1 MESDIEW
8 NPIVIKNLQRQ
19 LKWEFLIFMVL
30 LMVEIVLTI
39 LFSITYTAIFHEEEL
54 LDFNE
59 IYQDVTEL
67 GPEEAFRIN
76 ELPEGVGI
84 ETINDNNQI
93 IDRYNSPRL
102 PGYQYTQKEINI
114 FLNDL
119 YIDVY
124 AYYPEDES
132 QDFVLFFVP
141 SADGAIPYD
150 VILASVLFFLL
161 LVYLTIHVI
170 SKRLGFKFLDP
181 LNALMRGIKT
191 LQKGDYAT
199 KIVFVS
205 NSEFD
210 QVRDAINVL
219 SHDLDCEIKKRQKL
233 EASRNQLIVDVSHDL
248 KTPLTNVI
256 GYSEV
261 LLRNL
266 DHIPHQNEQHVEMKR
281 YLEIITKNGKQ
292 ANYLLRDLSEL
303 SQLQTPDLRVNCTAI
318 DMPEFLREFAIGC
331 IPELEEAGF
340 SYHFEIPEK
349 EILCEFDDQKIHRA
363 FQNLVDNAIKY
374 NPKGTELKIQLIEED
389 QNVLL
394 VFTDNGV
401 GIPDD
406 CQADIFEPFVRA
418 DPDRNRITGGSGLGL
433 AITKKIIEKHGGS
446 ITMESNTSGT
456 TFQLLLYKTCQCHE
470 MNLELER

>member
-1 MESDIEW
+1 M
-8 NPIVIKNLQRQ
+8 
-19 LKWEFLIFMVL
+19 
-30 LMVEIVLTI
+30 
-39 LFSITYTAIFHEEEL
+39 
-54 LDFNE
+54 
-59 IYQDVTEL
+59 
-67 GPEEAFRIN
+67 
-76 ELPEGVGI
+76 
-84 ETINDNNQI
+84 
-93 IDRYNSPRL
+93 
-102 PGYQYTQKEINI
+102 

-119 YIDVY
+119 FIDVY
-124 AYYPEDES
+124 AYYPEDDN

-150 VILASVLFFLL
+150 VILTSVGFFLL

-170 SKRLGFKFLDP
+170 SRRLGFKFLDP
-181 LNALMRGIKT
+181 LNALMRGIRT
-191 LQKGDYAT
+191 LQMGNYST
-199 KIVFVS
+199 KIDFVS

-266 DHIPHQNEQHVEMKR
+266 NHIPEQNKEHADMKR

-303 SQLQTPDLRVNCTAI
+303 SQLQTPDLQINCTAI

-340 SYHFEIPEK
+340 TYHFEIPEK
-349 EILCEFDDQKIHRA
+349 EILCEIDEQKIHRA

-374 NPKGTELKIQLIEED
+374 NPSGTDLKICLLDED
-389 QNVLL
+389 QSVRLI
-394 VFTDNGV
+394 FQDNGI
-401 GIPDD
+401 GIPEKY
-406 CQADIFEPFVRA
+406 QSEIFDPFVRA
-418 DPDRNRITGGSGLGL
+418 DQDRNRITGGSGLGL
-433 AITKKIIEKHGGS
+433 AITKKILEKHGGS
-446 ITMESNTSGT
+446 ISLQSDSSGT
-456 TFQLLLYKTCQCHE
+456 TFTIVLYKTCSCILNKIE
-470 MNLELER
+470 IER